1 MGNAQSV
8 SMFEGNIMPECSHR
22 FKKCRI
28 NSGHRPLYNRLF
40 AKMFCQIIV
49 GLSTPPSSR
58 VDEASGAQLWQL
70 VPAIHDDG
78 HDGLILCE

>member
-1 MGNAQSV
+1 MGNAQAV

-22 FKKCRI
+22 FKKWGL
-28 NSGHRPLYNRLF
+28 NSGHGPLYDLLF
-40 AKMFCQIIV
+40 AQRFCQIIV

-70 VPAIHDDG
+70 VPAIHDDE
-78 HDGLILCE
+78 HDSLILSE

>member
-28 NSGHRPLYNRLF
+28 NSGHRPLYNLLF
-40 AKMFCQIIV
+40 AQRFCQIIV
-49 GLSTPPSSR
+49 GLSTAPSSR
-58 VDEASGAQLWQL
+58 VDEAIGAQLWQL
-70 VPAIHDDG
+70 VPAIHDDE